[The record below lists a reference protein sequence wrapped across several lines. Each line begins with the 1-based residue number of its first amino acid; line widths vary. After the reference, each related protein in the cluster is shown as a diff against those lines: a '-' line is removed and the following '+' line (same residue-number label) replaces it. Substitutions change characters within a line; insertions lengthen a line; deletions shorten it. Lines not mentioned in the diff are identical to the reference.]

1 MNEESTLIFI
11 DYFED
16 GVMERPRTR
25 IGDNT
30 AIMIMGSRRRLA
42 GWNIGSVEE
51 ARPEGYSARPLYSL
65 SELADE
71 WPEIVKIAGKLSRR
85 EKLTE
90 KDEMWVNGLAE
101 ATGWDRD
108 AILDELM
115 NMVVDPSERAKRYK
129 ELHKEYF
136 EEAKKLKEKGD
147 LRQAG
152 EKLWGAV
159 TALIK
164 LYAAIK
170 NVFIPHW
177 GRGKIDNFI
186 ASNVKERYKDLF
198 RSLLDNAEALHENF
212 YEGDLSEKAFE
223 ERWEKTLKL
232 LEVAREIIIKRLP
245 E

>member
-1 MNEESTLIFI
+1 MNEESTLILI
-11 DYFED
+11 GHFED
-16 GVMERPRTR
+16 GIIEKPGTR
-25 IGDNT
+25 NIDNT
-30 AIMIMGSRRRLA
+30 AIVIMGVSRRLT
-42 GWNIGSVEE
+42 GSNIGSVEE
-51 ARPEGYSARPLYSL
+51 PKLDGYSARLLYSL
-65 SELADE
+65 SELANE
-71 WPEIVKIAGKLSRR
+71 WPEIMKIAGRLSRR

-101 ATGWDRD
+101 ATGWDRN

-115 NMVVDPSERAKRYK
+115 NVAVDPSERVSRYK
-129 ELHKEYF
+129 ELCEEYF
-136 EEAKKLKEKGD
+136 EEAKKLREKGD

-186 ASNVKERYKDLF
+186 ASNVEEKYKELF
-198 RSLLDNAEALHENF
+198 RSLFDNAEALHVNF

-223 ERWEKTLKL
+223 ERWEKILKL
-232 LEVAREIIIKRLP
+232 LEEARKIVNKRLS
-245 E
+245 

>member
-1 MNEESTLIFI
+1 MNEGSTLIFI

-16 GVMERPRTR
+16 GVIEKPRTR
-25 IGDNT
+25 IVENT
-30 AIMIMGSRRRLA
+30 TIVTTESGRRLA

-51 ARPEGYSARPLYSL
+51 PRLEGYSARLLYSL

-71 WPEIVKIAGKLSRR
+71 WPEIVKIMGKLSRR

-186 ASNVKERYKDLF
+186 ASNVEDKYKDLF

-212 YEGDLSEKAFE
+212 YEGDLSDEAFE
-223 ERWEKTLKL
+223 ERWKKILELLKT
-232 LEVAREIIIKRLP
+232 AREIIIKRFSK
-245 E
+245 

>member
-16 GVMERPRTR
+16 GVIERPRTR
-25 IGDNT
+25 VIDNT
-30 AIMIMGSRRRLA
+30 VIVITRSSRRLA
-42 GWNIGSVEE
+42 GWNIGSVEKP
-51 ARPEGYSARPLYSL
+51 RLEGYSARPLYSL

-71 WPEIVKIAGKLSRR
+71 WPEIVEIAGKLNRR

-90 KDEMWVNGLAE
+90 KDEMWVNELAE
-101 ATGWDRD
+101 ATGWDRN

-115 NMVVDPSERAKRYK
+115 NIIVDPSERARRCK
-129 ELHKEYF
+129 ELHEEYF
-136 EEAKKLKEKGD
+136 EKAKKLKEKGD

-152 EKLWGAV
+152 EKIWGAV
-159 TALIK
+159 IALIK

-186 ASNVKERYKDLF
+186 ASNVEEKYKDLF
-198 RSLLDNAEALHENF
+198 RGLLDNAEALHENF

-232 LEVAREIIIKRLP
+232 LEAARETVIKRLS

>member
-1 MNEESTLIFI
+1 
-11 DYFED
+11 
-16 GVMERPRTR
+16 
-25 IGDNT
+25 
-30 AIMIMGSRRRLA
+30 
-42 GWNIGSVEE
+42 
-51 ARPEGYSARPLYSL
+51 
-65 SELADE
+65 
-71 WPEIVKIAGKLSRR
+71 VKIAGKLSRR

-186 ASNVKERYKDLF
+186 ASNVEERYKDLF

-212 YEGDLSEKAFE
+212 YEGDLSEKVFE

-232 LEVAREIIIKRLP
+232 LEAAREIIIKRLP